1 MVSRGSDNALDFAS
15 CPHSRHTRPV
25 KRVASLAL
33 AVAFLVSAC
42 TTDSGSDP
50 SATPGKPKDFCHA
63 MQAAAKAAPA
73 AAEALDTL
81 FTTIEGMAQGASEGD
96 IDNLHTAGASS
107 EEASTA
113 YIATL
118 DAAQQL
124 AEGSVA
130 DDLGTLSDY
139 WTLYAVGMAQIAVNV
154 NSYGKLIDQTQA
166 LATAETTSAVV
177 AEQPAAQKRINDAY
191 LAQCAG

>member
-1 MVSRGSDNALDFAS
+1 MGSDFAS
-15 CPHSRHTRPV
+15 RPQSRHTRRV
-25 KRVASLAL
+25 KRVASVAL
-33 AVAFLVSAC
+33 AAALLVSAC
-42 TTDSGSDP
+42 SSTGGSDA
-50 SATPGKPKDFCHA
+50 SAAPGKPKDFCHA
-63 MQAAAKAAPA
+63 MQAAAKAAPP

-96 IDNLHTAGASS
+96 IDNLHNAGSTS
-107 EEASTA
+107 EEASNA

-118 DAAQQL
+118 DAAQEL
-124 AEGSVA
+124 ADGTIA
-130 DDLGTLSDY
+130 DDLGVLSDY
-139 WTLYAVGMAQIAVNV
+139 WTLYAVGMAQIAANA

-166 LATAETTSAVV
+166 LATAETTSTVV